1 MQQRKRMSK
10 GIFWFPCFVGAEG
23 ELIFT
28 DRIEARIT
36 SETAA
41 PNTHKDS
48 WKAVTAGRKDLRGIP
63 WNYFPR
69 GRVEISRGWAL
80 VFMNPQ
86 ILNCENYLERIR
98 EKFEI
103 GHLDIRVR
111 IDNSA
116 HYQCTILEDVENG
129 SESLSYLRKG
139 KERRGSVGQRG
150 HKTKDRKA
158 FGSKRKYK

>member
-1 MQQRKRMSK
+1 M
-10 GIFWFPCFVGAEG
+10 
-23 ELIFT
+23 
-28 DRIEARIT
+28 
-36 SETAA
+36 
-41 PNTHKDS
+41 
-48 WKAVTAGRKDLRGIP
+48 
-63 WNYFPR
+63 
-69 GRVEISRGWAL
+69 EISRGWAL

-116 HYQCTILEDVENG
+116 HYQCTILEDKEK
-129 SESLSYLRKG
+129 KG
-139 KERRGSVGQRG
+139 RASVGQG
-150 HKTKDRKA
+150 SYKTKDRKA